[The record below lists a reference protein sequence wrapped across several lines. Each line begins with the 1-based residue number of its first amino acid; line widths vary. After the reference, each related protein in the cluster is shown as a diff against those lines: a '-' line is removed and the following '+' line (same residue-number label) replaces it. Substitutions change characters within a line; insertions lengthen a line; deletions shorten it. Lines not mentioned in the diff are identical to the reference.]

1 MNEFPVPDK
10 IIEIDLPKVA
20 KSSLVITASAFL
32 LLWILKIVIER
43 DFSFSLSLWTIV
55 FFIVGYILLIIL
67 HELFHLLGFRVFG
80 GVPWKKMIVG
90 VNLKM
95 GIAYATTDQLMTNR
109 AIRKALLLPFW
120 MTGILPAII
129 GLYIGSGLLVSL
141 SALLIGGAAGD
152 FAMYK
157 ELKELPDDWVVK
169 DDPEL
174 PKLYVYSPDK
184 RSELEIRK
192 AIQNV
197 TFGMLN
203 FECSFII

>member
-1 MNEFPVPDK
+1 MNEFPVSDK

-20 KSSLVITASAFL
+20 KNSLTLTVSAL
-32 LLWILKIVIER
+32 LVLWILKIVIER
-43 DFSFSLSLWTIV
+43 NFSLSLNLWTVV

-80 GVPWKKMIVG
+80 GVPWRKMIVG

-120 MTGILPAII
+120 TTGILPAFI

-169 DDPEL
+169 DDPAL

-184 RSELEIRK
+184 GIELKNYIEK
-192 AIQNV
+192 
-197 TFGMLN
+197 
-203 FECSFII
+203 

>member
-20 KSSLVITASAFL
+20 KSSLVLTASAFL
-32 LLWILKIVIER
+32 LLWFLKIVIER
-43 DFSFSLSLWTIV
+43 DFSFSLSLWTVV
-55 FFIVGYILLIIL
+55 FFIIGYILLIIL

-80 GVPWKKMIVG
+80 DVPWKKMIVG

-120 MTGILPAII
+120 TTGILPAVI

-157 ELKELPDDWVVK
+157 ELKELPNDWVVK

-184 RSELEIRK
+184 RIELENYIEK
-192 AIQNV
+192 
-197 TFGMLN
+197 
-203 FECSFII
+203 

>member
-20 KSSLVITASAFL
+20 KSSLVLTASAFV
-32 LLWILKIVIER
+32 LLWFLKIVIER

-55 FFIVGYILLIIL
+55 FFIIGYILLIIL

-80 GVPWKKMIVG
+80 DVPWKKMIVG

-120 MTGILPAII
+120 TTGILPAFI

-184 RSELEIRK
+184 GIELESYIEK
-192 AIQNV
+192 
-197 TFGMLN
+197 
-203 FECSFII
+203 

>member
-1 MNEFPVPDK
+1 LNELPVPDK

-20 KSSLVITASAFL
+20 KSSLTLTASAFL
-32 LLWILKIVIER
+32 LLWILKVVIER
-43 DFSFSLSLWTIV
+43 DFSFSLSLWTVV
-55 FFIVGYILLIIL
+55 FFIIGYILLIIL

-95 GIAYATTDQLMTNR
+95 GIAYATTDQLMTNH

-129 GLYIGSGLLVSL
+129 GLSIGSGLLVSL

-174 PKLYVYSPDK
+174 PKLYVYSPEK
-184 RSELEIRK
+184 RIELENYIEK
-192 AIQNV
+192 
-197 TFGMLN
+197 
-203 FECSFII
+203 

>member
-1 MNEFPVPDK
+1 MN
-10 IIEIDLPKVA
+10 
-20 KSSLVITASAFL
+20 
-32 LLWILKIVIER
+32 
-43 DFSFSLSLWTIV
+43 
-55 FFIVGYILLIIL
+55 FFI
-67 HELFHLLGFRVFG
+67 LLGFRVFG

-120 MTGILPAII
+120 MTGILPALI

-157 ELKELPDDWVVK
+157 ELKEV
-169 DDPEL
+169 
-174 PKLYVYSPDK
+174 
-184 RSELEIRK
+184 
-192 AIQNV
+192 A
-197 TFGMLN
+197 G
-203 FECSFII
+203 

>member
-20 KSSLVITASAFL
+20 KSSLVLTASAFL
-32 LLWILKIVIER
+32 LLWFLKIVIER

-55 FFIVGYILLIIL
+55 FFIIGYILLIIL

-80 GVPWKKMIVG
+80 DVPWKKMIVG

-120 MTGILPAII
+120 TTGILPAVI

-184 RSELEIRK
+184 RIELENYIEK
-192 AIQNV
+192 
-197 TFGMLN
+197 
-203 FECSFII
+203 

>member
-1 MNEFPVPDK
+1 LKEFPVPDK
-10 IIEIDLPKVA
+10 VIEIDLPRVA
-20 KSSLVITASAFL
+20 KSSLTITAGAFL
-32 LLWILKIVIER
+32 FLWILKVVIER
-43 DFSFSLSLWTIV
+43 EFLLSLSLWTVV
-55 FFIVGYILLIIL
+55 FFILGYILLIIL

-95 GIAYATTDQLMTNR
+95 GIAYATTNEPLTNR

-120 MTGILPAII
+120 MTGILPAFV

-157 ELKELPDDWVVK
+157 ELKKLPDDWVVK

-174 PKLYVYSPDK
+174 PKLYVYAPGK
-184 RSELEIRK
+184 RIELE
-192 AIQNV
+192 
-197 TFGMLN
+197 N
-203 FECSFII
+203 FIEK

>member
-20 KSSLVITASAFL
+20 KSSLVLTASAFV
-32 LLWILKIVIER
+32 LLWFLKIVIER
-43 DFSFSLSLWTIV
+43 DFSFSLSLWTVV
-55 FFIVGYILLIIL
+55 FFIIGYILLIIL

-80 GVPWKKMIVG
+80 DVPWKKMIVG

-120 MTGILPAII
+120 TTGILPAFI

-157 ELKELPDDWVVK
+157 ELKELPDNWVVK

-184 RSELEIRK
+184 GIELENYIEK
-192 AIQNV
+192 
-197 TFGMLN
+197 
-203 FECSFII
+203 

>member
-20 KSSLVITASAFL
+20 KSSLVLTASAFL
-32 LLWILKIVIER
+32 LLWFLKIVIER
-43 DFSFSLSLWTIV
+43 DFSFSLSLWTVV
-55 FFIVGYILLIIL
+55 FFIIGYILLIIL

-80 GVPWKKMIVG
+80 DVPWKKMIVG

-120 MTGILPAII
+120 TTGILPAFI

-184 RSELEIRK
+184 GMELENYIEK
-192 AIQNV
+192 
-197 TFGMLN
+197 
-203 FECSFII
+203 

>member
-1 MNEFPVPDK
+1 MDEFPVPDK

-20 KSSLVITASAFL
+20 KSSLAITAGAL
-32 LLWILKIVIER
+32 LVLWILKVVI
-43 DFSFSLSLWTIV
+43 DKGFSFSLTLSTIV

-67 HELFHLLGFRVFG
+67 HELFHLLGFRLFG
-80 GVPWKKMIVG
+80 GVPWRRMIVG

-120 MTGILPAII
+120 MTGALPSII
-129 GLYIGSGLLVSL
+129 GLYMGSGLLISL

-152 FAMYK
+152 FAMNK

-174 PKLYVYSPDK
+174 PRLYVYSPDK
-184 RSELEIRK
+184 RIELENYIER
-192 AIQNV
+192 
-197 TFGMLN
+197 
-203 FECSFII
+203 

>member
-20 KSSLVITASAFL
+20 KSSLVLTASAFL
-32 LLWILKIVIER
+32 LLWFLKIVIER
-43 DFSFSLSLWTIV
+43 DFSFSLSLWTVV
-55 FFIVGYILLIIL
+55 FFIIGYILLIIL

-80 GVPWKKMIVG
+80 DVPWKKMIVG

-120 MTGILPAII
+120 TTGILPAVI

-184 RSELEIRK
+184 GIELENYIEK
-192 AIQNV
+192 
-197 TFGMLN
+197 
-203 FECSFII
+203 

>member
-1 MNEFPVPDK
+1 
-10 IIEIDLPKVA
+10 
-20 KSSLVITASAFL
+20 
-32 LLWILKIVIER
+32 
-43 DFSFSLSLWTIV
+43 
-55 FFIVGYILLIIL
+55 
-67 HELFHLLGFRVFG
+67 
-80 GVPWKKMIVG
+80 
-90 VNLKM
+90 M

-120 MTGILPAII
+120 TTGILPAFI

-184 RSELEIRK
+184 GIELESYIEK
-192 AIQNV
+192 
-197 TFGMLN
+197 
-203 FECSFII
+203 

>member
-10 IIEIDLPKVA
+10 IVEIDLPKVA
-20 KSSLVITASAFL
+20 KNSLTLTAGSFL
-32 LLWILKIVIER
+32 LLWIFKVVIER
-43 DFSFSLSLWTIV
+43 DFSFSLSLWTVV
-55 FFIVGYILLIIL
+55 FFIIGYILLIIL

-80 GVPWKKMIVG
+80 DVPWKKMIVG

-95 GIAYATTDQLMTNR
+95 GIAYATIDQLMTNR

-120 MTGILPAII
+120 TTGILPAFI

-157 ELKELPDDWVVK
+157 ELKELPDDWIVK

-184 RSELEIRK
+184 GIELENYID
-192 AIQNV
+192 N
-197 TFGMLN
+197 
-203 FECSFII
+203 

>member
-10 IIEIDLPKVA
+10 IIAIDLPKVA
-20 KSSLVITASAFL
+20 KNSLTLTASALL
-32 LLWILKIVIER
+32 LLWILKIIIER
-43 DFSFSLSLWTIV
+43 DFSFSLNFWAVV
-55 FFIVGYILLIIL
+55 FFIVGYLLLIVL
-67 HELFHLLGFRVFG
+67 HELFHLLGFRVYG

-120 MTGILPAII
+120 MTGILPAFI

-157 ELKELPDDWVVK
+157 ELKKLPDDWVVK

-174 PKLYVYSPDK
+174 PKLYVYSPEK
-184 RSELEIRK
+184 LNELEI
-192 AIQNV
+192 
-197 TFGMLN
+197 
-203 FECSFII
+203 

>member
-1 MNEFPVPDK
+1 MNEFPKPDK

-20 KSSLVITASAFL
+20 KNSLTLTVSALL
-32 LLWILKIVIER
+32 LLWILKIIIER
-43 DFSFSLSLWTIV
+43 SFSLSLSLWTVV
-55 FFIVGYILLIIL
+55 FFIAGYILLIIL
-67 HELFHLLGFRVFG
+67 HELFHLLGFHVFG
-80 GVPWKKMIVG
+80 GVPWRKMIVG

-95 GIAYATTDQLMTNR
+95 GIAYATTDQLMTNH

-120 MTGILPAII
+120 TTGILPAFI

-157 ELKELPDDWVVK
+157 ELKELPGDWVVK
-169 DDPEL
+169 DDPQL

-184 RSELEIRK
+184 AIELENYIEK
-192 AIQNV
+192 
-197 TFGMLN
+197 
-203 FECSFII
+203 

>member
-10 IIEIDLPKVA
+10 IIAIDLPKVA
-20 KSSLVITASAFL
+20 KNSLTLTASAL
-32 LLWILKIVIER
+32 LVLWILKVVIDRE
-43 DFSFSLSLWTIV
+43 FSFSLTLWTVV

-67 HELFHLLGFRVFG
+67 HELFHLLGFRLFG
-80 GVPWKKMIVG
+80 GVPWRKMIVG

-120 MTGILPAII
+120 MTGILPAFI
-129 GLYIGSGLLVSL
+129 GLYIGNGLLVSL
-141 SALLIGGAAGD
+141 SALLVGGAAGD

-174 PKLYVYSPDK
+174 PKLYVYSPEK
-184 RSELEIRK
+184 LNELE
-192 AIQNV
+192 
-197 TFGMLN
+197 F
-203 FECSFII
+203 

>member
-10 IIEIDLPKVA
+10 IIEINLPKVA
-20 KSSLVITASAFL
+20 KNSLALTVISFL
-32 LLWILKIVIER
+32 LLWILKIFIER
-43 DFSFSLSLWTIV
+43 NFSLSLNLWTVV

-80 GVPWKKMIVG
+80 GVPWRKMIVG

-120 MTGILPAII
+120 MTGILPALI

-141 SALLIGGAAGD
+141 AALLIGGAAGD

-157 ELKELPDDWVVK
+157 ELKELPDDWIVK

-174 PKLYVYSPDK
+174 PKLYVYAPEK
-184 RSELEIRK
+184 
-192 AIQNV
+192 
-197 TFGMLN
+197 LN
-203 FECSFII
+203 E

>member
-20 KSSLVITASAFL
+20 KSSLVLTASAFV
-32 LLWILKIVIER
+32 LLWFLKIVIER

-55 FFIVGYILLIIL
+55 FFIIGYILLIIL

-80 GVPWKKMIVG
+80 DVPWKKMIVG

-120 MTGILPAII
+120 TTGILPAFI

-169 DDPEL
+169 DDPVL

-184 RSELEIRK
+184 GIELESYIEK
-192 AIQNV
+192 
-197 TFGMLN
+197 
-203 FECSFII
+203 

>member
-20 KSSLVITASAFL
+20 KSSLILTSGALL
-32 LLWILKIVIER
+32 LLWAFKIVIEK
-43 DFSFSLSLWTIV
+43 DFSFSINWWSVVL
-55 FFIVGYILLIIL
+55 FIVGYILLIIL
-67 HELFHLLGFRVFG
+67 HELFHLLGFRLFG
-80 GVPWKKMIVG
+80 GIPWRKMVVG
-90 VNLKM
+90 VDLKL
-95 GIAYATTDQLMTNR
+95 GIAYATTNQLMTNS

-129 GLYIGSGLLVSL
+129 GLYIGSGTLVSI

-157 ELKELPDDWVVK
+157 ELKELPDNWVVK

-174 PKLYVYSPDK
+174 PKLYVYAPDK
-184 RSELEIRK
+184 RIELENAIR
-192 AIQNV
+192 N
-197 TFGMLN
+197 
-203 FECSFII
+203 

>member
-20 KSSLVITASAFL
+20 KHSLTLTASTLF
-32 LLWILKIVIER
+32 LLWILKIIIER
-43 DFSFSLSLWTIV
+43 DFSFSINVWTVV

-120 MTGILPAII
+120 MTGILPALI

-152 FAMYK
+152 FAMFK
-157 ELKELPDDWVVK
+157 ELNELPDDWVVK

-184 RSELEIRK
+184 MNEL
-192 AIQNV
+192 
-197 TFGMLN
+197 
-203 FECSFII
+203 

>member
-1 MNEFPVPDK
+1 MNEFPESDK
-10 IIEIDLPKVA
+10 IIEIDLPRVA
-20 KSSLVITASAFL
+20 KNSLTITVAATLFL
-32 LLWILKIVIER
+32 WALKIFIER
-43 DFSFSLSLWTIV
+43 DFLFTLGLWTIV
-55 FFIVGYILLIIL
+55 LFVSGYILLIIL

-120 MTGILPAII
+120 MTGILPAVI
-129 GLYIGSGLLVSL
+129 GLSVGSGLLVSL

-157 ELKELPDDWVVK
+157 ELRKLPDDWFVR

-184 RSELEIRK
+184 FNGL
-192 AIQNV
+192 
-197 TFGMLN
+197 G
-203 FECSFII
+203 